1 MKINQDIQ
9 FWKNFDIDKNTSLDS
24 KTESVLISIIE
35 NNKKTLVNNF
45 VNESKIIV
53 EIKNILIEFEEEINA
68 KIKNILKINNKKID
82 EIKKDIIII
91 NSENNDENIN
101 VVDLSE
107 KENSSDSSK
116 NKRMRENFKKK
127 EREK

>member
-9 FWKNFDIDKNTSLDS
+9 FWKNVDIDKNTSLDS

-35 NNKKTLVNNF
+35 NNTKTLVNNF

-107 KENSSDSSK
+107 KENSYDSSK